1 MAVKRNRISK
11 IPSEVLDK
19 FKDPRQFFKFLK
31 VFDKQSNALVPFQL
45 HDEQEALLDALLEHN
60 RIVIL
65 KARQI
70 GCSTLVRAYF
80 LWKAFMSSEP
90 TRHAIISYSRDSADH
105 LHSIDKEFYL
115 SLPKPLQRKLSKSSA
130 RTLRLGDTGAELR
143 SFTASGKAGATRSF
157 AFSSAHLSEFA
168 FFPDQSD
175 LLANVMASAGE
186 GQIIIETTPNNV
198 GDLYHEIILG
208 SPGNGW
214 HLCFFPWYEHSTYT
228 KKSQF
233 HQPQI
238 PDMSAEEIKLMKDH
252 NLTKGQMWW
261 RRSQISSMGIEK
273 FRREFPAT
281 IDEAFFSTSNNF
293 FPIDILDNQQVV
305 DNGSRELRQ
314 PHQYIPGDKYC
325 MGVDVA
331 HGGGGDYS
339 VITLVSCTT
348 LQPCFHYRSNTILPH
363 DLADKIYDLYFEWG
377 QPYTIIE
384 ANGPGHVVIDRLAEW
399 GVKNLYKNKHNKPWL
414 TNKHN
419 KIQILDYLRDLLCDD
434 VFEALDKTLWS
445 EMRNM
450 QITKGAPAVIGGN
463 DDMVIA
469 TALALWGTKL
479 KPVPS
484 FTDVRRSLVDDF
496 IKKQRGK
503 KIIRERNPINK
514 IRTWSNR

>member
-1 MAVKRNRISK
+1 MAVKKNRISK
-11 IPSEVLDK
+11 IPSEVLER

-105 LHSIDKEFYL
+105 LHSIDKAFYL

-208 SPGNGW
+208 SPGNDW
-214 HLCFFPWYEHSTYT
+214 HLCFFPWYEHGSYT

-238 PDMSAEEIKLMKDH
+238 PDMSAEEIKERPQPDQRT
-252 NLTKGQMWW
+252 NVVASIT
-261 RRSQISSMGIEK
+261 
-273 FRREFPAT
+273 
-281 IDEAFFSTSNNF
+281 
-293 FPIDILDNQQVV
+293 NQ
-305 DNGSRELRQ
+305 
-314 PHQYIPGDKYC
+314 
-325 MGVDVA
+325 
-331 HGGGGDYS
+331 
-339 VITLVSCTT
+339 
-348 LQPCFHYRSNTILPH
+348 
-363 DLADKIYDLYFEWG
+363 
-377 QPYTIIE
+377 
-384 ANGPGHVVIDRLAEW
+384 
-399 GVKNLYKNKHNKPWL
+399 
-414 TNKHN
+414 
-419 KIQILDYLRDLLCDD
+419 
-434 VFEALDKTLWS
+434 
-445 EMRNM
+445 
-450 QITKGAPAVIGGN
+450 
-463 DDMVIA
+463 
-469 TALALWGTKL
+469 
-479 KPVPS
+479 
-484 FTDVRRSLVDDF
+484 
-496 IKKQRGK
+496 
-503 KIIRERNPINK
+503 
-514 IRTWSNR
+514 